1 MWLSSLMIVFIS
13 FLALFVLTFV
23 SSMFV
28 NVYVIVFIL
37 VYALLGPLLA
47 FVRFEKTYFILL
59 PIPYLGLWLVSAIF
73 FTSINISFPLS
84 IYLISTIP
92 ALLTTFM
99 HLSSRMRNM
108 LFNRIPMSSL
118 ARTGFAETSLIFLVL
133 GLSILGLETVKLE
146 SFNKATLYGLLSV
159 AYCSS
164 SLTYV
169 NSAYRYRLICKML
182 NTDRIEDKIA
192 ALWEKLLTKFPQKK
206 DDIEL
211 LRYYFSEATRLF
223 EEGSFE
229 MAYFSAYKIIREPTV
244 VAPKEYISDKREG
257 EPSSFSEI
265 RSILMHSRRKDT
277 KVSPKQIR
285 EIKAKLPEYALEI
298 IQRASTLIEK
308 LALDKIMGGY

>member
-1 MWLSSLMIVFIS
+1 
-13 FLALFVLTFV
+13 
-23 SSMFV
+23 
-28 NVYVIVFIL
+28 
-37 VYALLGPLLA
+37 
-47 FVRFEKTYFILL
+47 
-59 PIPYLGLWLVSAIF
+59 
-73 FTSINISFPLS
+73 
-84 IYLISTIP
+84 
-92 ALLTTFM
+92 
-99 HLSSRMRNM
+99 
-108 LFNRIPMSSL
+108 
-118 ARTGFAETSLIFLVL
+118 
-133 GLSILGLETVKLE
+133 
-146 SFNKATLYGLLSV
+146 
-159 AYCSS
+159 
-164 SLTYV
+164 
-169 NSAYRYRLICKML
+169 ML

-244 VAPKEYISDKREG
+244 VDPKEYISDKREG

-285 EIKAKLPEYALEI
+285 EIKVKLPEYALEI